1 MKVEQNC
8 RSLNEIEV
16 LGSQRIM
23 QLGSGLHGTDLRKFL
38 CKSILRALT
47 AAESTI
53 CWSHLPQ
60 DEASV
65 RREPRRALA
74 TLGKRRAADN
84 SVGPGEWPGCHSLRM
99 DKFHRSFLSSNV
111 SSSIQCSVVQ
121 WSPNLDA
128 DQDLLRT
135 FCDLIEILESRPWN
149 SAAVETRD

>member
-1 MKVEQNC
+1 MKEEQNC

-23 QLGSGLHGTDLRKFL
+23 QLGSGLRGTDLRKFL

-65 RREPRRALA
+65 RREGKNFNILKIAEFTPLGSCYAGEEEGCRQFRLMNDLGA
-74 TLGKRRAADN
+74 TAFERI
-84 SVGPGEWPGCHSLRM
+84 SFIPHS
-99 DKFHRSFLSSNV
+99 
-111 SSSIQCSVVQ
+111 C
-121 WSPNLDA
+121 P
-128 DQDLLRT
+128 
-135 FCDLIEILESRPWN
+135 
-149 SAAVETRD
+149 